1 VLTPSSLVSERTS
14 SVLVAK
20 VKRSVLLVLH
30 VPSVSVALAPR
41 SPVALTA
48 HAVKIAVKVGVVM
61 VTVPASLTVPVVK
74 IAVKEAVVRA
84 IVPASQTVP
93 VAKIA
98 VKEAVVR
105 VIVRAS
111 QTAHVAKIAAKVV
124 VVMVIVR
131 ASQTVPVVKI
141 AVKEAVVMVIV
152 RASQIVHVV
161 KIAVKVVVP
170 RKKMKGDCGLMIASA
185 TAMKRGVNV
194 LGISA
199 LSISRPSLEVA
210 MSSY

>member
-1 VLTPSSLVSERTS
+1 M
-14 SVLVAK
+14 LVAK
-20 VKRSVLLVLH
+20 AKRSVLLVLH
-30 VPSVSVALAPR
+30 VPSVSVVLAPR
-41 SPVALTA
+41 SPVASQTA
-48 HAVKIAVKVGVVM
+48 HAVKIAVKEAVVM
-61 VTVPASLTVPVVK
+61 VIAPASLIVYVAKIVAKEAVVMVIVPASLTVHVV
-74 IAVKEAVVRA
+74 
-84 IVPASQTVP
+84 
-93 VAKIA
+93 
-98 VKEAVVR
+98 
-105 VIVRAS
+105 
-111 QTAHVAKIAAKVV
+111 KIAAKV
-124 VVMVIVR
+124 
-131 ASQTVPVVKI
+131 
-141 AVKEAVVMVIV
+141 AVVMVIV

>member
-1 VLTPSSLVSERTS
+1 M
-14 SVLVAK
+14 LVAK
-20 VKRSVLLVLH
+20 AKRSALLVLH
-30 VPSVSVALAPR
+30 APSVSVVLAPR
-41 SPVALTA
+41 SPVAS
-48 HAVKIAVKVGVVM
+48 
-61 VTVPASLTVPVVK
+61 TVPA
-74 IAVKEAVVRA
+74 
-84 IVPASQTVP
+84 
-93 VAKIA
+93 
-98 VKEAVVR
+98 
-105 VIVRAS
+105 
-111 QTAHVAKIAAKVV
+111 
-124 VVMVIVR
+124 
-131 ASQTVPVVKI
+131 VKI

>member
-1 VLTPSSLVSERTS
+1 M
-14 SVLVAK
+14 LVAK
-20 VKRSVLLVLH
+20 AKRSVLLVLH

-41 SPVALTA
+41 SPVA
-48 HAVKIAVKVGVVM
+48 
-61 VTVPASLTVPVVK
+61 S
-74 IAVKEAVVRA
+74 
-84 IVPASQTVP
+84 TVP

-98 VKEAVVR
+98 VKEA
-105 VIVRAS
+105 
-111 QTAHVAKIAAKVV
+111 

-141 AVKEAVVMVIV
+141 AAKEVVVMVVVRASQIVPAVKIAAKEAVVMVIVRASQIVPVVKITVKEAVVMVIV
-152 RASQIVHVV
+152 RASQIAPAA
-161 KIAVKVVVP
+161 KIAVKEAVP

-199 LSISRPSLEVA
+199 LSISRPSLKVV
-210 MSSY
+210 MSSH